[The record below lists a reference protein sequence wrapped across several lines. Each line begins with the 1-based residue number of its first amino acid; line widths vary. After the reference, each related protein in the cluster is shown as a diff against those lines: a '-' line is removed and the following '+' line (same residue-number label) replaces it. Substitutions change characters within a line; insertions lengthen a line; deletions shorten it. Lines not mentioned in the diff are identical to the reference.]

1 MKAITQTI
9 IVTIALSLLSAGL
22 VPANNV
28 SGEEIQSAAVEL
40 QAQKAQLEK
49 NKADLAV
56 ALAQAQISQPAAPV
70 LPTTPA
76 PTVPPESSPSVA
88 ASSPSVAAVERNIY
102 ELTDTLSFGSQAGSG
117 DMVLVI
123 PSEQT
128 RMEDLI
134 AINED
139 MNVMSRIFETNL
151 EQGRITT
158 ARSGIFVSR
167 RDPFGTLLGGSRGEI
182 QSMYLQG
189 YGALF
194 LLKVDFPLSP
204 SSDVQEEEKEPKK
217 EEQGDPVWQ
226 QMRREI
232 YEPENVSRRHK
243 TDRPEE
249 KFDPEKVENL
259 KTTLIKILKH
269 ATNIRSLKPDE
280 SVVLTVTG
288 SGGSTGTKVITATRA
303 GENQVLVQQ
312 RDSDGKMITK
322 LIQGTAK
329 ELNDIGLSSPM
340 ILVIR
345 AKRSEI
351 DAFAKGELDFDKFRG
366 RVQVL
371 TYPLLGGAL
380 GSFSSPSQNIGL
392 Y

>member
-1 MKAITQTI
+1 MKALTQTI
-9 IVTIALSLLSAGL
+9 IVTIALSLLSAG
-22 VPANNV
+22 VVTANNV
-28 SGEEIQSAAVEL
+28 SGEAIQSAAVEL

-49 NKADLAV
+49 SKAELAV
-56 ALAQAQISQPAAPV
+56 ALAQAQISQPAATETA
-70 LPTTPA
+70 LEPT
-76 PTVPPESSPSVA
+76 PTVPPVST
-88 ASSPSVAAVERNIY
+88 SVAAVERNIY
-102 ELTDTLSFGSQAGSG
+102 ELTNTLSSFGSQAGSG

-151 EQGRITT
+151 EQSRITT
-158 ARSGIFVSR
+158 ARSGFFGSR
-167 RDPFGTLLGGSRGEI
+167 RDLLVGTYLAGGRGGI

-204 SSDVQEEEKEPKK
+204 SSDVQQDEKKPEK

-226 QMRREI
+226 QTRREM
-232 YEPENVSRRHK
+232 YEPENVNKRRK
-243 TDRPEE
+243 TERPEE
-249 KFDPEKVENL
+249 KYDPEKVENL
-259 KTTLIKILKH
+259 KTTLIKTLKH
-269 ATNIRSLKPDE
+269 AANIQSLKPDE
-280 SVVLTVTG
+280 SVILTVTG
-288 SGGSTGTKVITATRA
+288 SGGSTSAKIIAATRA

-329 ELNDIGLSSPM
+329 ELNDIGLSSPT

>member
-1 MKAITQTI
+1 MKTLTQTI
-9 IVTIALSLLSAGL
+9 IVTVVLSFLATGVVSAK
-22 VPANNV
+22 NV
-28 SGEEIQSAAVEL
+28 SDAEIQTTAVEL
-40 QAQKAQLEK
+40 QAQKAQLEQQ
-49 NKADLAV
+49 KAEIAAV
-56 ALAQAQISQPAAPV
+56 LAQASTSQPDVP
-70 LPTTPA
+70 
-76 PTVPPESSPSVA
+76 VPPTIPTRTAPSPLT
-88 ASSPSVAAVERNIY
+88 PLPPVAAVDQSIY
-102 ELTDTLSFGSQAGSG
+102 ELTNALSFGSQAGSG

-123 PSEQT
+123 PSGQT
-128 RMEDLI
+128 STEDLI

-158 ARSGIFVSR
+158 SRSGFFISR
-167 RDPFGTLLGGSRGEI
+167 RDPFGTYLGGGRGGI

-204 SSDVQEEEKEPKK
+204 SSDVQQEEKEPKK
-217 EEQGDPVWQ
+217 EEQGDPVWRQ
-226 QMRREI
+226 TRREI

-259 KTTLIKILKH
+259 KTTLIKTLKH

-280 SVVLTVTG
+280 SVILTVTG
-288 SGGSTGTKVITATRA
+288 SGGSTGAKIIAATRA
-303 GENQVLVQQ
+303 GENQVLVQE
-312 RDSDGKMITK
+312 RDADGKTITR
-322 LIQGTAK
+322 LIQGT
-329 ELNDIGLSSPM
+329 ELNDIGLSSPA

-351 DAFAKGELDFDKFRG
+351 DAFAKGELDFDKFRA

-371 TYPLLGGAL
+371 TCPLLSGADE
-380 GSFSSPSQNIGL
+380 SYMSAPAHNIGINL

>member
-1 MKAITQTI
+1 MKTLTHTI
-9 IVTIALSLLSAGL
+9 IVTIALSLLATGAVSAK
-22 VPANNV
+22 NV
-28 SGEEIQSAAVEL
+28 SDAEIQAAVEL
-40 QAQKAQLEK
+40 QVQKAQLEQS
-49 NKADLAV
+49 KAEFAA

-88 ASSPSVAAVERNIY
+88 AVERNIY
-102 ELTDTLSFGSQAGSG
+102 ELTDAFSFGPQAGSS

-128 RMEDLI
+128 STEELI

-139 MNVMSRIFETNL
+139 MNVMSRLFETNL

-158 ARSGIFVSR
+158 ARSGFFGPR
-167 RDPFGTLLGGSRGEI
+167 YNPFGMYLAGGRGGI
-182 QSMYLQG
+182 RSMYLQG

-204 SSDVQEEEKEPKK
+204 SSDVQQEEKELKK

-226 QMRREI
+226 KMRSEI
-232 YEPENVSRRHK
+232 YEPENVGRRRK
-243 TDRPEE
+243 TARPEE
-249 KFDPEKVENL
+249 KYDPEKVENL
-259 KTTLIKILKH
+259 KTTLIKTLKH
-269 ATNIRSLKPDE
+269 ATNIRSLKQDE

-288 SGGSTGTKVITATRA
+288 ISGSTSAKIIAVTSA
-303 GENQVLVQQ
+303 GENQVLVQE
-312 RDSDGKMITK
+312 RDDNGKMITR
-322 LIQGTAK
+322 LVRGTGK
-329 ELNDIGLSSPM
+329 ELNDIGLSSPT

-345 AKRSEI
+345 VKRSEI
-351 DAFAKGELDFDKFRG
+351 DAFAKGELDLDKFRG